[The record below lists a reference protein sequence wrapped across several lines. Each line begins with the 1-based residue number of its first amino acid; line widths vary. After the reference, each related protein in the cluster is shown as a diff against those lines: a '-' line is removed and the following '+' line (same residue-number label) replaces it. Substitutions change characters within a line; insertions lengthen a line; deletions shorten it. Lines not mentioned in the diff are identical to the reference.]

1 MNSETFSIQVQS
13 SLKEETLSSL
23 IFLYGPLMGKDAV
36 FLYQSFYV
44 LRNKMQVGELNGLLS
59 LCHLSKTRFQA
70 ARKKLEQYSLLHSY
84 YDKDTQN
91 WLFLLS
97 SPKEPE
103 DFLKHDV
110 YSRLFL
116 EKEGSGQLDR
126 MKLLFSFSSKLT
138 TSMVDVS
145 EPLDLS
151 LLDAWTQ
158 EKEKALDSVSLSSF
172 SSPYPF
178 DFGLMFQGMDRI
190 IPQRLRTKE
199 NLQRIHE
206 LARIFGID
214 EKTMRRYLSLS
225 IDPGKT
231 RIDFEQ
237 LRERVLQARKT
248 KTSKQD
254 DPYAFSPVAFLQWKQ
269 NGMPVSVPDKLLL
282 EKIMVDFKLPNEV
295 INVLIDYS
303 LQATDQKFNRSFV
316 EKVASAWARLHIDT
330 KEKAREQTQMRQQT
344 KEEFPSW
351 YQNTGQQENDPNL
364 EKEIE
369 SMLQALKEDSNDGN
383 L

>member
-23 IFLYGPLMGKDAV
+23 ILLYGPLMGNDAV
-36 FLYQSFYV
+36 FLYQSLYV
-44 LRNKMQVGELNGLLS
+44 LRNRMQEGQLNGLLS
-59 LCHLSKTRFQA
+59 SFRLSQTRFQA

-84 YDKDTQN
+84 CDKETHH

-103 DFLKHDV
+103 EFLKHDV

-126 MKLLFSFSSKLT
+126 MKVLFSFTSKIT
-138 TSMVDVS
+138 SSMVDVS

-151 LLDAWTQ
+151 LLDAWTL
-158 EKEKALDSVSLSSF
+158 EKEQALDSVPLSSF
-172 SSPYPF
+172 ASSYPF

-225 IDPGKT
+225 IDPSKT

-254 DPYAFSPVAFLQWKQ
+254 PYALSPVAFLQWKQ

-282 EKIMVDFKLPNEV
+282 EKIMVDYKLPNEV
-295 INVLIDYS
+295 INVLIDYA

-316 EKVASAWARLHIDT
+316 EKVASSWARLHIDT
-330 KEKAREQTQMRQQT
+330 KEKAQEQTQVRQQA
-344 KEEFPSW
+344 KEELPSW
-351 YQNTGQQENDPNL
+351 YQDTKQQENDPNL
-364 EKEIE
+364 EEEIE
-369 SMLQALKEDSNDGN
+369 SMLQALKEESSDGN

>member
-23 IFLYGPLMGKDAV
+23 ILLYGPLMGNDAV
-36 FLYQSFYV
+36 FLYQSLYV
-44 LRNKMQVGELNGLLS
+44 LRNRMQEGQLNGLLS
-59 LCHLSKTRFQA
+59 SCRLSQTRFQA

-84 YDKDTQN
+84 YDRETHR

-103 DFLKHDV
+103 EFLKHDV

-126 MKLLFSFSSKLT
+126 MKVLFSFTSKIT
-138 TSMVDVS
+138 SSMVDVS

-151 LLDAWTQ
+151 LLDAWTL
-158 EKEKALDSVSLSSF
+158 EKEQALDSVPLSSF
-172 SSPYPF
+172 ASSYPF

-225 IDPGKT
+225 IDPSKT

-254 DPYAFSPVAFLQWKQ
+254 PYALSPIAFLQWKQ

-282 EKIMVDFKLPNEV
+282 EKIMVDYKLPNEV
-295 INVLIDYS
+295 INVLIDYA

-316 EKVASAWARLHIDT
+316 EKVASSWARLHIDT
-330 KEKAREQTQMRQQT
+330 KEKAQEQTQARQQT
-344 KEEFPSW
+344 KEELPSW
-351 YQNTGQQENDPNL
+351 YQDTKQQENDPNL
-364 EKEIE
+364 EEEIE
-369 SMLQALKEDSNDGN
+369 SMLQALKEESSDGN

>member
-23 IFLYGPLMGKDAV
+23 ILLYGPLMGNDAV

-44 LRNKMQVGELNGLLS
+44 LRNRMQEGQLNGLL
-59 LCHLSKTRFQA
+59 LFCHLSQTRFQA

-84 YDKDTQN
+84 YDRETHH

-103 DFLKHDV
+103 EFLKHDV

-126 MKLLFSFSSKLT
+126 MKLLFSFKSKIPC
-138 TSMVDVS
+138 SMVDVS

-158 EKEKALDSVSLSSF
+158 EKEQAMDSVSLSSF
-172 SSPYPF
+172 VSSYPF

-225 IDPGKT
+225 IDPSKT

-254 DPYAFSPVAFLQWKQ
+254 PYALSPVAFLQWKQ

-282 EKIMVDFKLPNEV
+282 EKIMVDYKLPNEV
-295 INVLIDYS
+295 INVLI
-303 LQATDQKFNRSFV
+303 TN
-316 EKVASAWARLHIDT
+316 DT
-330 KEKAREQTQMRQQT
+330 
-344 KEEFPSW
+344 
-351 YQNTGQQENDPNL
+351 
-364 EKEIE
+364 E
-369 SMLQALKEDSNDGN
+369 SHS
-383 L
+383 

>member
-1 MNSETFSIQVQS
+1 MNTQTFSIQTQS

-23 IFLYGPLMGKDAV
+23 ILLYGPLIGNDAIL
-36 FLYQSFYV
+36 LYQIFYV
-44 LRNKMQVGELNGLLS
+44 LRNQMTEGSIDILIQ
-59 LCHLSKTRFQA
+59 LCHLTQTRFQA
-70 ARKKLEQYSLLHSY
+70 ARKKLEQYSLLRSF
-84 YDKDTQN
+84 YDKDKRN
-91 WLFLLS
+91 WLFVLC

-103 DFLKHDV
+103 EFLKHDV

-126 MKLLFSFSSKLT
+126 MKLLFSFT
-138 TSMVDVS
+138 ARITDSMVDVS
-145 EPLDLS
+145 EPLDIS
-151 LLDAWTQ
+151 LLDSWTQ
-158 EKEKALDSVSLSSF
+158 EKEQALDSVPVSSF
-172 SSPYPF
+172 TSSYPF

-225 IDPGKT
+225 IDPAKT

-248 KTSKQD
+248 KISSQ
-254 DPYAFSPVAFLQWKQ
+254 DPYELSPVAFLQWKQ

-282 EKIMVDFKLPNEV
+282 EKVMVDYKLPNEV
-295 INVLIDYS
+295 INVLIDYA
-303 LQATDQKFNRSFV
+303 LRATDQKFNRSFV
-316 EKVASAWARLHIDT
+316 EKVASSWARLQIDT
-330 KEKAREQTQMRQQT
+330 KEKAQEQIHSRPQN
-344 KEEFPSW
+344 KEELPSW
-351 YQNTGQQENDPNL
+351 YQDRTQQENDPNL

-369 SMLQALKEDSNDGN
+369 SMLKALKEESGDGN
-383 L
+383 I

>member
-23 IFLYGPLMGKDAV
+23 ILLYGPLMGNDAV

-44 LRNKMQVGELNGLLS
+44 LRNRMQEGQLNGLL
-59 LCHLSKTRFQA
+59 LFCHLSQTRFQA

-84 YDKDTQN
+84 YDRETHH

-103 DFLKHDV
+103 EFLKHDV

-126 MKLLFSFSSKLT
+126 MKLLFSFKSKIT
-138 TSMVDVS
+138 CSMVDVS

-158 EKEKALDSVSLSSF
+158 EKEQAMDSVSLSSF
-172 SSPYPF
+172 VSSYPF

-225 IDPGKT
+225 IDPSKT

-254 DPYAFSPVAFLQWKQ
+254 PYALSPVAFLQWKQ

-282 EKIMVDFKLPNEV
+282 EKIMVDYKLPNEV
-295 INVLIDYS
+295 INVLIDYA

-316 EKVASAWARLHIDT
+316 EKVASSWARLHIDT
-330 KEKAREQTQMRQQT
+330 KEKAQEQTQPRQQT
-344 KEEFPSW
+344 KEDLPSW
-351 YQNTGQQENDPNL
+351 YQDTKQQENDPNL
-364 EKEIE
+364 EEEIA
-369 SMLQALKEDSNDGN
+369 SMLEALKEESSDGN

>member
-23 IFLYGPLMGKDAV
+23 ILLYGPLMGNDAV
-36 FLYQSFYV
+36 FLYQSLYL
-44 LRNKMQVGELNGLLS
+44 LRNRMQEGQLNGLLS
-59 LCHLSKTRFQA
+59 SCRLSKTRFQA

-84 YDKDTQN
+84 CDKETHH

-103 DFLKHDV
+103 EFLKHDV

-126 MKLLFSFSSKLT
+126 MKVLFSFTSKIT
-138 TSMVDVS
+138 SSMVDVS

-151 LLDAWTQ
+151 LLDAWTL
-158 EKEKALDSVSLSSF
+158 EKEQALDSVPLSSF
-172 SSPYPF
+172 ASSYPF

-225 IDPGKT
+225 IDPSKT

-254 DPYAFSPVAFLQWKQ
+254 PYALSPVAFLQWKQ

-282 EKIMVDFKLPNEV
+282 EKIMVDYKLPNEV
-295 INVLIDYS
+295 INVLIDYA

-316 EKVASAWARLHIDT
+316 EKVASSWARLHIDT
-330 KEKAREQTQMRQQT
+330 KEKAQEQTQARQQT
-344 KEEFPSW
+344 KEELPSW
-351 YQNTGQQENDPNL
+351 YQDTKQQENDPNL
-364 EKEIE
+364 EEEIE
-369 SMLQALKEDSNDGN
+369 SMLQALKEESSDGN